1 MTDLEAANRALL
13 LLGVAP
19 VGSLSDATQAA
30 RVMNGLMAL
39 TKRAVLSDFAW
50 PFALRLRRLV
60 ETTQTEAAPP
70 GWNCTWAYPADAA
83 CLYQV
88 YEATHRMK
96 VPYIVVEGSAGT
108 SVICTTE
115 RGVSAEFTELVT
127 NLALWR
133 DGAAEAFVNRLAGDA
148 AVALTGSGESANAFL
163 QKYSLLLAAARA
175 NSVNE
180 EHVPQRRATHYIDVR
195 G

>member
-1 MTDLEAANRALL
+1 MTDLEAANRALI

-19 VGSLSDATQAA
+19 VGSLSDTTQAA
-30 RVMNGLMAL
+30 RVMNGLITL

-50 PFALRLRRLV
+50 PFALRLRTLA
-60 ETTQTEAAPP
+60 ESTEAAPP
-70 GWNCTWAYPADAA
+70 GWSHTWVYPGGVA

-88 YEATHRMK
+88 YESTHRMK
-96 VPYIVVEGSAGT
+96 VPFIVVQGASGT
-108 SVICTTE
+108 SVICTNE
-115 RGVSAEFTELVT
+115 RGVSVEYTELVE

-133 DGAAEAFVNRLAGDA
+133 GGAAEAFVNRLASDA
-148 AVALTGSGESANAFL
+148 AVALTGSGENAGAFL

-175 NSVNE
+175 GAVNE
-180 EHVPQRRATHYIDVR
+180 EHVPQQRATHYIDVR